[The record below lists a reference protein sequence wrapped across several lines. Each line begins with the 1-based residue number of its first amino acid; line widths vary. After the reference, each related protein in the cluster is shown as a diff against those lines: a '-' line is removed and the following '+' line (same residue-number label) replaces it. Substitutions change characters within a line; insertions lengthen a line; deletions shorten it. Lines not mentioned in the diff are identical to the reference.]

1 MKKTF
6 FRTIVLSAMI
16 LVGAGSVNAQNGY
29 EVPPMDEKLVELV
42 NDVVDLQ
49 LSDPDKANKSFMK
62 LMRKIRNDKE
72 QLLSVGQFFFEK
84 NNYAGA
90 NQCAKRIYEVAPDY
104 VPGLMFSGE
113 VCLLRKDYGGAGQ
126 RYDEVLLQDPNNI
139 PALKRNAFVYKNVNP
154 HVAVEML
161 QRIKTLEPTN
171 FEADKELGDIAY
183 NMSEY
188 KDAVK
193 AYDSYYKNCP
203 KDQLNIRSCENYL
216 MSLFSVQQVEKV
228 GQVVAELLPIAPN
241 NLMIKRMKFFS
252 SVENARNSINYET
265 EMAKVAEDMKY
276 ITDKEFSDSLY
287 LYLDYAYAAD
297 YKKEMGDI
305 PAAISFY
312 ESALQT
318 DSSKLKGYTELA
330 KLYRRNKEFD
340 KAISTY
346 SKFINLAKDKAKL
359 SDLLGYGQ
367 MYMYASQ
374 QDSLPLDQKMKYIA
388 EGDSVFMDVLQ
399 KEPDAYQAML
409 FRARINIIDGTKPE
423 DKPAELYKEALKM
436 MEGRDNADNAKFEAC
451 RYLAFRAI
459 QLDLN
464 EEAQTYVA
472 IMLEIKPND
481 RSTKQFDAYLKQYG
495 GMKEETK

>member
-6 FRTIVLSAMI
+6 FRTIVLSAMM
-16 LVGAGSVNAQNGY
+16 LFGAGSVNAQNGY
-29 EVPPMDEKLVELV
+29 EVPPMEEDLAVLANEVVEM
-42 NDVVDLQ
+42 Q

-62 LMRKIRNDKE
+62 LMRKIRNKKE
-72 QLLSVGQFFFEK
+72 DLLSVGQFFLEK

-90 NQCAKRIYEVAPDY
+90 NQCAKRVYELAPDY
-104 VPGLMFSGE
+104 IPGLMFSGE
-113 VCLLRKDYGGAGQ
+113 VCMLRKDYGGAGQ
-126 RYDEVLLQDPNNI
+126 RYDEVLLQDSTNI

-161 QRIKTLEPTN
+161 ERIKRLEPNN

-188 KDAVK
+188 KKAVK
-193 AYDSYYKNCP
+193 AYDSYYANAP
-203 KDQLNIRSCENYL
+203 KDQLNIRCCENYL
-216 MSLFSVQQVEKV
+216 MSMFSVQQIEKV
-228 GQVVAELLPIAPN
+228 GKIVKELEAIAPN

-265 EMAKVAEDMKY
+265 DMAKVVEDMKY
-276 ITDKEFSDSLY
+276 ITDKEFNDSLY

-297 YKKEMGDI
+297 YKKEMGEI
-305 PAAISFY
+305 PAAIAFY
-312 ESALQT
+312 EQALGV
-318 DSSKLKGYTELA
+318 DASKLQGYTELA

-346 SKFINLAKDKAKL
+346 GKFIDLAKDKLKL

-374 QDSLPLDQKMKYIA
+374 QDSISMDQKLKYIS
-388 EGDSVFMDVLQ
+388 EGDSVFKSVLE
-399 KEPDAYQAML
+399 KEPTAYQAML
-409 FRARINIIDGTKPE
+409 FRARINIIDGSSPE
-423 DKPAELYKEALKM
+423 DKPTELYREALKM
-436 MEGRDNADNAKFEAC
+436 MEGRENVSSAKFEAC
-451 RYLAFRAI
+451 RYLAFRGI
-459 QLDLN
+459 KLDLLD
-464 EEAQTYVA
+464 EARQYTN

-481 RSTKQFDAYLKQYG
+481 GQTKTFDAYLKSMQ
-495 GMKEETK
+495 K

>member
-16 LVGAGSVNAQNGY
+16 LVGAGSVHAQKGY
-29 EVPPMDEKLVELV
+29 EVPPMDEKYAELATQ
-42 NDVVDLQ
+42 VVDLQ
-49 LSDPDKANKSFMK
+49 LSDPDAANKAFLK
-62 LMRKIRNDKE
+62 LKRKLRKDKE
-72 QLLSVGQFFFEK
+72 QWLSVGQFFFDK

-90 NQCAKRIYEVAPDY
+90 NLCAKMLYEVAPDY

-161 QRIKTLEPTN
+161 QRIKTLEPNN

-193 AYDSYYKNCP
+193 AYESYYANCP

-216 MSLFSVQQVEKV
+216 MSLFSVQKVDKV

-265 EMAKVAEDMKY
+265 EMAKVVEDMKY
-276 ITDKEFSDSLY
+276 ITEKEFNDSLY
-287 LYLDYAYAAD
+287 LYLDFAYAAD

-305 PAAISFY
+305 PAAIGFY
-312 ESALQT
+312 EQALHT
-318 DSSKLKGYTELA
+318 DSSKLKGFTELA

-340 KAISTY
+340 KAIDTY
-346 SKFINLAKDKAKL
+346 RTFMDLAKDKVQL
-359 SDLLGYGQ
+359 SDRLGFGQ
-367 MYMYASQ
+367 MFMYASK
-374 QDSLPLDQKMKYIA
+374 QDSLPMDLKMKYIA

-409 FRARINIIDGTKPE
+409 FRARINTIDSSNPE
-423 DKPAELYKEALKM
+423 DKPTELYREALKM
-436 MEGRDNADNAKFEAC
+436 MEGREKTEAAKFEAAT
-451 RYLAFRAI
+451 YLAFRGI
-459 QLDLN
+459 KLDLLD
-464 EEAQTYVA
+464 EARQYTD
-472 IMLEIKPND
+472 IMLQIKPNH
-481 RSTKQFDAYLKQYG
+481 KQAITFDTYLKS
-495 GMKEETK
+495 MDK